1 MEQYLEKFIKT
12 KLPTFEF
19 SSKELRR
26 RVRKREEN
34 VDHNSKVFIL
44 SH

>member
-12 KLPTFEF
+12 KLPAFEY
-19 SSKELRR
+19 SSKALRR
-26 RVRKREEN
+26 RVREREED

-44 SH
+44 RH